1 MTGVTRKLYITTM
14 WAAIV
19 WVSVS
24 YIIALYST
32 IFLGQP
38 FPVVELSRE
47 AITTL
52 LGVNALKYLEN
63 TFEHNDGGI
72 FGKSDKS
79 IGKSKSNRDA

>member
-1 MTGVTRKLYITTM
+1 MNGVTRRLYITTM

-24 YIIALYST
+24 YIIAMYST
-32 IFLGQP
+32 FFLGQP
-38 FPVVELSRE
+38 FPVVELSKE
-47 AITTL
+47 AIGTL
-52 LGVNALKYLEN
+52 LGVNILKYSEN

-79 IGKSKSNRDA
+79 NKDA

>member
-1 MTGVTRKLYITTM
+1 MKGVTKRLYITTM

-32 IFLGQP
+32 IFLGLP

-63 TFEHNDGGI
+63 IFEHNNGGI
-72 FGKSDKS
+72 FGISDKS
-79 IGKSKSNRDA
+79 SDKANQNRDA

>member
-1 MTGVTRKLYITTM
+1 MKGVTKRLYITTM

-19 WVSVS
+19 WVSMS
-24 YIIALYST
+24 YIIAMYST
-32 IFLGQP
+32 FFLGQP

-63 TFEHNDGGI
+63 TFEHNNGGI
-72 FGKSDKS
+72 FGISDKS
-79 IGKSKSNRDA
+79 SDKANQNRDA